1 MTLVELDQLGGEP
14 VSLDEAKAH
23 LRVDITDD
31 DSTISTQVQSA
42 RGYVEQVTARTLV
55 LRSYEWRLDSWPGGT
70 LDLPVTPV
78 TSITGIFTIDEA
90 GVETEFD
97 AANYYLVSDKVVLKQ
112 DSTWPDVQ
120 RSHEGILVRFN
131 AGYTDVPA
139 GLKSAILLIVGDLY
153 ENREASLVGSVS
165 SSVQFSVDAL
175 VRPYRLHWGL

>member
-1 MTLVELDQLGGEP
+1 MTLVVLDQLGGEP

-42 RGYVEQVTARTLV
+42 RGYVEQVTA
-55 LRSYEWRLDSWPGGT
+55 T